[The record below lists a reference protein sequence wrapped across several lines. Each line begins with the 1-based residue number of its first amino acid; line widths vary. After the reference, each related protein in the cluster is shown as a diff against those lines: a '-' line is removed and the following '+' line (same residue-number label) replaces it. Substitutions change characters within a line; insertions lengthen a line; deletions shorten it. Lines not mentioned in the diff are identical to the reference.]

1 MHNKG
6 FTLVELMVVI
16 AIVAI
21 VSAIA
26 LPSLTAF
33 IDSTRFSAQANDLVA
48 ALSYAR
54 SEAVKRN
61 ADVSICPS
69 TDGAACASS
78 SSWSTGW
85 LVTLADGTVLQVYP
99 ALKSGITLTASASG
113 SLDYRPSGQ
122 STTRTF
128 NLCSSGR
135 SRGIQVSQT
144 GRVAMTNPANGC

>member
-6 FTLVELMVVI
+6 FTLIELMVVI

-48 ALSYAR
+48 ALNYAR

-61 ADVSICPS
+61 ADVSVCPS
-69 TDGAACASS
+69 TDGATCASS

-85 LVTLADGTVLQVYP
+85 LVTLADGTVIQVYP
-99 ALKSGITLTASASG
+99 ALKSGITLSASASG
-113 SLDYRPSGQ
+113 SLAYKPSGQ
-122 STTRTF
+122 STARTF
-128 NLCSSGR
+128 SLCGSGR
-135 SRGIQVSQT
+135 SRSIQISQS
-144 GRVAMTNPANGC
+144 GRVEMINPGNGC